1 MRHRLYPIQLKY
13 GAIFSKKYVNGTKF
27 RKFYLTALNSGHSFV
42 VVFLRKKVYNT
53 VELSEIKHRKISK
66 HTIVP
71 TIGSS
76 SIPRSYICSK
86 GEIVKKINF
95 GAPSGEP

>member
-1 MRHRLYPIQLKY
+1 MRGLSLQLKY

-27 RKFYLTALNSGHSFV
+27 LKFYLTALNSGHSFA

-53 VELSEIKHRKISK
+53 VDFSEIKHRKISK
-66 HTIVP
+66 CTIIP

-76 SIPRSYICSK
+76 SIPRSNICT
-86 GEIVKKINF
+86 
-95 GAPSGEP
+95 